1 MRQQVGTNLPKV
13 GSYNQNVVLDAIRSS
28 GATSRVELAERTGL
42 TPQTIS
48 VIVRR
53 LLTDG
58 LVREDGAQPSAGSS
72 GGGKP
77 RTTLRVEPTAGYA
90 VGLHFDPGAIAAVLV
105 DLAGTVLA
113 EARRPVHPS
122 VRPEEAVALMGRAVR
137 KVVREARVPQ
147 RRMLGIG
154 LACPG
159 PIDQELGLV
168 LYPPQLAGWD
178 RVPLGAMLEE
188 STGSRVT
195 MDNDATAAAIG
206 ERWSGVAK
214 NIGNFIYIYMGTGI
228 GGGLFL
234 SNQVYRGPF
243 RNAAEIGHITAAPD
257 GPECYCGNRG
267 CLEAVGCPAAMVAEA
282 RRLLTAAAA
291 ADAGPAGLGVGDAEA
306 GGAGL
311 GVGDAEAGGARLGVD
326 GPAAVGCS
334 EAGGALAAAYARD
347 PESVDHEA
355 LCRAAA
361 EGDPL
366 ARSVVDRVAGYLSD
380 VAVSVTNVL
389 DVELLV
395 LGGPALGAVGGIY
408 RDAVADA
415 LARRPIARHV
425 HRVPVSLSPAGGNAA
440 AVGAASLV
448 FHRAFA
454 PQLTTLLSPTAPR
467 PAPSAAVA
475 R

>member
-28 GATSRVELAERTGL
+28 GTTSRVELAERTGL

-58 LVREDGAQPSAGSS
+58 LVREDGARPSAGPS

-90 VGLHFDPGAIAAVLV
+90 VGLHFDPGQIVAVLV
-105 DLAGTVLA
+105 DMAGTVLA
-113 EARRPVHPS
+113 EARRTVHPS
-122 VRPEEAVALMGRAVR
+122 VQPEEAVALMGRAVR
-137 KVVREARVPQ
+137 KVVREAAIPA
-147 RRMLGIG
+147 RRMLGVG

-168 LYPPQLAGWD
+168 LYPPRLAGWD
-178 RVPLGAMLEE
+178 RVPLAAMLEE
-188 STGSRVT
+188 NTGTRVT

-214 NIGNFIYIYMGTGI
+214 NIGNFVYIYMGTGI

-243 RNAAEIGHITAAPD
+243 RNAAEVGHITAAPD

-267 CLEAVGCPAAMVAEA
+267 CLEALACPAAMVADV
-282 RRLLTAAAA
+282 RRLLAE
-291 ADAGPAGLGVGDAEA
+291 GGRGV
-306 GGAGL
+306 
-311 GVGDAEAGGARLGVD
+311 
-326 GPAAVGCS
+326 
-334 EAGGALAAAYARD
+334 LAAAYAKD

-355 LCRAAA
+355 LCSAAA
-361 EGDPL
+361 GGDEL
-366 ARSVVDRVAGYLSD
+366 ARSVVDRVAGHLSNA
-380 VAVSVTNVL
+380 AVSVTNVL

-395 LGGPALGAVGGIY
+395 LGGPALGAVGEIY
-408 RDAVADA
+408 RDAVAEA
-415 LARRPIARHV
+415 LAARPIARHV
-425 HRVPVSLSPAGGNAA
+425 HQVPVSLSPAGGDAA
-440 AVGAASLV
+440 AIGGASLV
-448 FHRAFA
+448 FHHAFA
-454 PQLTTLLSPTAPR
+454 PQLTTLLSR
-467 PAPSAAVA
+467 
-475 R
+475 

>member
-58 LVREDGAQPSAGSS
+58 LVREDGAQPSAGPS

-90 VGLHFDPGAIAAVLV
+90 VGLHFDPGAIVAVLV
-105 DLAGTVLA
+105 DLAGTVLV
-113 EARRPVHPS
+113 ETRRAVHPS

-137 KVVREARVPQ
+137 KVVREAHVPQ
-147 RRMLGIG
+147 RRMLGVG

-168 LYPPQLAGWD
+168 LYPPRLPGWE
-178 RVPLGAMLEE
+178 RVPLGAMLAEH
-188 STGSRVT
+188 TGSRVT

-243 RNAAEIGHITAAPD
+243 RNAAEIGHMTAAPD

-267 CLEAVGCPAAMVAEA
+267 CLEAVACPAAMVAEA
-282 RRLLTAAAA
+282 RRLLAGGGGGGGE
-291 ADAGPAGLGVGDAEA
+291 ADGGGVSMGTNTNMRMNMSAGLG
-306 GGAGL
+306 
-311 GVGDAEAGGARLGVD
+311 R
-326 GPAAVGCS
+326 
-334 EAGGALAAAYARD
+334 GGALAAAYARD

-361 EGDPL
+361 EGEPL
-366 ARSVVDRVAGYLSD
+366 ARAVVDRVAGHLSD

-425 HRVPVSLSPAGGNAA
+425 HQVPVSLSPAGGNAA
-440 AVGAASLV
+440 AIGAASLV
-448 FHRAFA
+448 FHRDFA
-454 PQLTTLLSPTAPR
+454 PQLTTLLSPAAPR
-467 PAPSAAVA
+467 PVPSAAVS

>member
-1 MRQQVGTNLPKV
+1 VRQHVGTNLPKV

-28 GATSRVELAERTGL
+28 GAISRVELAEQTGL

-58 LVREDGAQPSAGSS
+58 LVREDGARPPAGPS

-90 VGLHFDPGAIAAVLV
+90 VGLHFDPGEIRAVLV

-113 EARRPVHPS
+113 ESRRAVPAP
-122 VRPEEAVALMGRAVR
+122 VRPDEAIALMGRAVR

-147 RRMLGIG
+147 RRMLGVG

-168 LYPPQLAGWD
+168 LYPPRLAGWD
-178 RVPLGAMLEE
+178 RVPLAAMLEKN
-188 STGSRVT
+188 TGFPVT

-214 NIGNFIYIYMGTGI
+214 NIGNFIYLYMGTGI

-234 SNQVYRGPF
+234 SNQVYRGAF
-243 RNAAEIGHITAAPD
+243 RNAAEIGHITVEPD

-267 CLEAVGCPAAMVAEA
+267 CLEAVACPAAMVADA
-282 RRLLTAAAA
+282 HRLLAE
-291 ADAGPAGLGVGDAEA
+291 GGD
-306 GGAGL
+306 
-311 GVGDAEAGGARLGVD
+311 
-326 GPAAVGCS
+326 
-334 EAGGALAAAYARD
+334 GALAEAYARN
-347 PESVDHEA
+347 PETVDHEA
-355 LCRAAA
+355 VCVAAA
-361 EGDPL
+361 AGDRL
-366 ARSVVDRVAGYLSD
+366 ARSVLDRAIRHLSD
-380 VAVSVTNVL
+380 AAVTVTNVL

-395 LGGPALGAVGGIY
+395 LGGPALGAVGGLY
-408 RDAVADA
+408 REALAEA

-425 HRVPVSLSPAGGNAA
+425 HQVSVSLSPAGGGAA

-448 FHRAFA
+448 FHHAFA
-454 PQLTTLLSPTAPR
+454 PQLTTLLSR
-467 PAPSAAVA
+467 
-475 R
+475 

>member
-72 GGGKP
+72 SGGGKP

-105 DLAGTVLA
+105 DLAGTVLV
-113 EARRPVHPS
+113 ETRRAVHPS

-147 RRMLGIG
+147 RRMLGVG

-168 LYPPQLAGWD
+168 LYPPRLAGWD
-178 RVPLGAMLEE
+178 RVPLGEMLAEN
-188 STGSRVT
+188 TGSRVT

-267 CLEAVGCPAAMVAEA
+267 CLEAVACPAAMVAEA
-282 RRLLTAAAA
+282 RRLLAA
-291 ADAGPAGLGVGDAEA
+291 ADVGRTDVGAA
-306 GGAGL
+306 DGGAAA
-311 GVGDAEAGGARLGVD
+311 DGGGTVD
-326 GPAAVGCS
+326 GGGRGTGTGSDAV
-334 EAGGALAAAYARD
+334 GGALAEAYARD

-361 EGDPL
+361 EGDQL
-366 ARSVVDRVAGYLSD
+366 ARSVVDRVAGHLSD

-440 AVGAASLV
+440 AIGAASLV

-454 PQLTTLLSPTAPR
+454 PQLTTLLSPTVPR
-467 PAPSAAVA
+467 QATSAAVS